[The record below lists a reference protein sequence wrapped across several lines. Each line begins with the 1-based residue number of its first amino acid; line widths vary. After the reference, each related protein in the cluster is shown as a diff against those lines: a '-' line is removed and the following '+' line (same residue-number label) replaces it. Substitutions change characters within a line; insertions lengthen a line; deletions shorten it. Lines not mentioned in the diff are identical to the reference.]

1 MYIIFTLGKNR
12 TSSAGSPGRGTKASK
27 ARLAQEVETQ
37 PEVDDEGAIDAEEDY
52 DFLGYDVGDDLIHV
66 TGVRSSIFP
75 CDGGEIRVEKIQY
88 VRGANSAS
96 ISVHKDGN
104 ILKLH
109 FLEPLEEILP
119 DRPSEVIDDSKV
131 DSSETCEKT
140 EDDVTQ
146 EESNATEEGVEK
158 SEFEA
163 NEKTASFHQDVT
175 VESEHVSLEPT
186 LPMFCTHASFVAQL
200 NDGMVITCS
209 AFGSHGKPAQ
219 HDRSFNKDSTATVP
233 LDPSPPPKV
242 SSPKSRKKNDEEARR
257 LEELRLAEEKQR
269 DEEEARRLKE
279 LQELIKKP
287 FHEIFVSC
295 PDGLHVSYRNDEN
308 FASAQDAGG
317 VVTRQCYPLKSRGLH
332 ECEAVRGKVAMRELS
347 RSITTDGTV
356 IKIMLDNSIH
366 VLHADG
372 STSSCPV
379 FPEKSAK
386 LDDRPEP
393 STQQSSRKAQANNPP
408 VSLPQDE
415 ADDQMETT
423 SELSAQWTT
432 VTADGER
439 LVQNLDGS
447 ERYLEAVKLSVAT
460 CPVTNQVFSF
470 YRSFQTCRP
479 LQILYAMS
487 L

>member
-1 MYIIFTLGKNR
+1 M
-12 TSSAGSPGRGTKASK
+12 
-27 ARLAQEVETQ
+27 ETQ
-37 PEVDDEGAIDAEEDY
+37 PEVDDEGAMDTEEVY

-66 TGVRSSIFP
+66 TGIQSSLFP
-75 CDGGEIRVEKIQY
+75 CDGGEIRVQKTQY

-119 DRPSEVIDDSKV
+119 DQASDVVEESKAETSESR
-131 DSSETCEKT
+131 EKT
-140 EDDVTQ
+140 EDTITQ
-146 EESNATEEGVEK
+146 DESSTMDEGLEK

-175 VESEHVSLEPT
+175 VENEHVLSEPT
-186 LPMFCTHASFVAQL
+186 IPMFCMHASFVAQL
-200 NDGMVITCS
+200 SDGMVITCS
-209 AFGSHGKPAQ
+209 GFGPRGIPRQ
-219 HDRSFNKDSTATVP
+219 PGGDLNEDSAAGVP

-242 SSPKSRKKNDEEARR
+242 SSPKSRKKNDEEAKR

-269 DEEEARRLKE
+269 AEEEARRLKE
-279 LQELIKKP
+279 LQESIKKP

-308 FASAQDAGG
+308 FASVRDSGG

-347 RSITTDGTV
+347 RSVTTDGTV
-356 IKIMLDNSIH
+356 IKIMLDNSIE
-366 VLHADG
+366 VLHPDG

-379 FPEKSAK
+379 FPEKSDK
-386 LDDRPEP
+386 PDERIEP
-393 STQQSSRKAQANNPP
+393 STQQSSRKAQTNNPP
-408 VSLPQDE
+408 VTLPQDE
-415 ADDQMETT
+415 VDDQMETT

-447 ERYLEAVKLSVAT
+447 EKYLEAVKLSVAT
-460 CPVTNQVFSF
+460 CPVTHQVIP
-470 YRSFQTCRP
+470 FQFHTPEVGCTKGG
-479 LQILYAMS
+479 
-487 L
+487 